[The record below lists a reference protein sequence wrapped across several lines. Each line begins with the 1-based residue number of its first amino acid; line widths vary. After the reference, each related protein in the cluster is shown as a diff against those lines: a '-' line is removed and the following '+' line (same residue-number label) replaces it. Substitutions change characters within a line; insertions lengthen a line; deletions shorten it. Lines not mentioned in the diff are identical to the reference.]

1 MSVALQN
8 LTKRFGSVAAVSDFS
23 LELAQ
28 SDSVAILGPSGCG
41 KSTVLRLV
49 AGLERPDQ
57 GRILI
62 SGRDVTRL
70 PAHRR
75 GVGMVFQD
83 YALFPHLNVQQ
94 NVAFGMREQGWP
106 REEIAGRTAEL
117 LELVGLAGLERRR
130 VNELSGGQQQR
141 VALARALAPRPELL
155 LLDEPLSNLDRE
167 LRETLQGE
175 LRALL
180 DTSPIGSLYVTH
192 DRQEAVKVASRV
204 GVMRAGRLLQ
214 VAPAFDLIRNPASDW
229 IASFLGYRNLYPA
242 SVLPGT
248 GTEGVLLR
256 EDLVRLGGA
265 ETATVTGITRN
276 AGSTELELHLPE
288 RGLTFAWSG
297 FERELPAGLAAGDEV
312 SVAIPEEAWHPL
324 AIDGGPLAS
333 EHVP

>member
-8 LTKRFGSVAAVSDFS
+8 LTNSFGSVAAVSDFS

-167 LRETLQGE
+167 LREVLQGE
-175 LRALL
+175 LRDLL
-180 DTSPIGSLYVTH
+180 DTLPIGSLYVTH
-192 DRQEAVKVASRV
+192 DRQEALRVASRIA
-204 GVMRAGRLLQ
+204 VMRAGRLLQ
-214 VAPAFDLIRNPASDW
+214 TGPAQEVVRKPASDW
-229 IASFLGYRNLYPA
+229 IASFLGYRNLFDGA
-242 SVLPGT
+242 LLPGV
-248 GTEGVLLR
+248 GEGGILLR
-256 EDLVRLGGA
+256 EELVRIGGD
-265 ETATVTGITRN
+265 EPATVVEALRSAGGVELRLSLAERGITF
-276 AGSTELELHLPE
+276 T
-288 RGLTFAWSG
+288 WSG
-297 FERELPAGLAAGDEV
+297 FQRELPGELAAGDQV
-312 SVAIPEEAWHPL
+312 GVTIPAGAWHPVE
-324 AIDGGPLAS
+324 IDGGPLAGDRFQ
-333 EHVP
+333 